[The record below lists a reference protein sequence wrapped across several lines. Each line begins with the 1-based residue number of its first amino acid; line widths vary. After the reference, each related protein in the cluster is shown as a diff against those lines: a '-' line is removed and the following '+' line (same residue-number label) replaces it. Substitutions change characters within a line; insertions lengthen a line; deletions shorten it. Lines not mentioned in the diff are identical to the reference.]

1 MVVVEVASFDHGYVV
16 VGYICDYGIV
26 VGYICGCGWR
36 EKETGRKKR
45 EEYFLLFY
53 YVVNIILLNCK
64 NKNWDVGW
72 VVKWVG
78 IINEMV
84 FEDVK

>member
-1 MVVVEVASFDHGYVV
+1 MDEEIKKLG
-16 VGYICDYGIV
+16 GK
-26 VGYICGCGWR
+26 R
-36 EKETGRKKR
+36 EKSI
-45 EEYFLLFY
+45 FLLFY
-53 YVVNIILLNCK
+53 YVVNIILLDCK

-78 IINEMV
+78 KINKMV

>member
-1 MVVVEVASFDHGYVV
+1 MVEVASFDRGCVV
-16 VGYICDYGIV
+16 VA
-26 VGYICGCGWR
+26 YICGYGWR
-36 EKETGRKKR
+36 DKETGRKKR

-53 YVVNIILLNCK
+53 YVVNIILLDFK

>member
-1 MVVVEVASFDHGYVV
+1 M
-16 VGYICDYGIV
+16 YIFLIEFKFYSIKPF
-26 VGYICGCGWR
+26 IRILGWR
-36 EKETGRKKR
+36 DKETGRKKR

-53 YVVNIILLNCK
+53 YVVNIILLDCK

-78 IINEMV
+78 KINKMV